1 MNITDEFGMNLFP
14 LAYLVF
20 SFFFLIL
27 FMDLITL
34 FGNIH
39 GCHCTIQL
47 TFNSL
52 FFTLSAKKFQ
62 FQLNKL
68 FPNRPNISP
77 TLSLTNIVL

>member
-1 MNITDEFGMNLFP
+1 MNITDEFGMSLIP

-20 SFFFLIL
+20 SFFLIL
-27 FMDLITL
+27 FMGLIVF

-39 GCHCTIQL
+39 ECHYTIQL
-47 TFNSL
+47 TFNL
-52 FFTLSAKKFQ
+52 FFSTLSTKKFQ

-68 FPNRPNISP
+68 FPKGHNISP

>member
-20 SFFFLIL
+20 SFFLIL
-27 FMDLITL
+27 FMGLITL

-47 TFNSL
+47 TFSSL
-52 FFTLSAKKFQ
+52 FLHFQ
-62 FQLNKL
+62 QKNFN
-68 FPNRPNISP
+68 FN
-77 TLSLTNIVL
+77 